1 MTMQEKRRKIDAI
14 DIEII
19 ELLIERSSTSREISM
34 LKLSA
39 GMPIVDRSR
48 ESEVITKALEHAGG
62 RISEAAI
69 FHIYEAIMAESRR
82 VQRAVRHELFGN
94 GAIR

>member
-1 MTMQEKRRKIDAI
+1 MQEKRRKIDAI

-82 VQRAVRHELFGN
+82 VQRSVRHELFGN